1 MERLF
6 YDQAYPLFDQI
17 FCKLQCGF
25 HKGFNTEQCL
35 INLIEKCMYNSGPLT
50 ELFKAFDCIENQ
62 LLIAKLNAY
71 GVDTN
76 YLCFLASYL
85 GARNNSEFGV

>member
-1 MERLF
+1 
-6 YDQAYPLFDQI
+6 
-17 FCKLQCGF
+17 
-25 HKGFNTEQCL
+25 
-35 INLIEKCMYNSGPLT
+35 MYNSGPLT

-76 YLCFLASYL
+76 YLCFLVSYL